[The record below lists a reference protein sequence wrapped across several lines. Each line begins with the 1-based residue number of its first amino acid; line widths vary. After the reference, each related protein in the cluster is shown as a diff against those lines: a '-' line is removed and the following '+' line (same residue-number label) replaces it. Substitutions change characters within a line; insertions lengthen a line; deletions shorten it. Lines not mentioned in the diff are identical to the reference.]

1 MAAMRFLMWARRVI
15 NTEKAKNAI
24 PPTKSL
30 TLVLARVVGGW
41 AICVEGSEGGGAE
54 LERVWSCFGG
64 TLSWVLGS
72 FVSGFEP
79 EPHPMKESIVSR
91 EYLDLLRF
99 AETNCQPGVV
109 A

>member
-1 MAAMRFLMWARRVI
+1 MRFLMCARRVI

-30 TLVLARVVGGW
+30 TLVLFRVVGGW
-41 AICVEGSEGGGAE
+41 AICVDGSDGGGAE

-64 TLSWVLGS
+64 TLSLVLGS

-79 EPHPMKESIVSR
+79 EPHPRKESIVSR
-91 EYLDLLRF
+91 GEIELLRF
-99 AETNCQPGVV
+99 AETNCQPGLV